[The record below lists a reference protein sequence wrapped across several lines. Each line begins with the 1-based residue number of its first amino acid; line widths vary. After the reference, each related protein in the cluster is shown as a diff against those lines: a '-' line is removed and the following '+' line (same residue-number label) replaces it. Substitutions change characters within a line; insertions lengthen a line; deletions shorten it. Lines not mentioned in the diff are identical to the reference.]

1 MNISYNR
8 TGKYSGYKAHPL
20 EVAVDPEVRIAAMT
34 VANYYKSMRDR
45 AMLNGEKLDPDTE
58 IIHDAVDDYENVTAQ
73 EMLSVENIITEKNIE
88 ILPLLGRVQAIK
100 EQLVQRSK
108 ALTEKFKGIDPE
120 SEFAMLELLDYVDGV
135 YDYIVDVFR
144 ITTQSEDG
152 KGLMCCLLVYL
163 RLLGNKANGI
173 EFEFDTPEGVEKFK
187 EALRNWRALL
197 KKSIALMD
205 SVESFGNM
213 LMRLIRSVIMLAS
226 YTILSALIDIYEEL
240 TSGAKEWVFNKLGG
254 IGLECCA
261 DGLITSLDFSDFG
274 STEEAANYVNMM
286 LSSLPEIDKNASL
299 YEQVSQAIDLVQ
311 HATEDPKTIENELN
325 AKLRKIFESFP
336 VKTVDI
342 CDTCIP
348 FYNITKELLS
358 NAFNSLDISI
368 QKVIN
373 NVLASIPPLPETKRK
388 NLVLK
393 YLDKLLQLIDKITNL
408 DDIEFSVLFDDCAK
422 TFKGVKDLPETESEK
437 PAEIGGESDIPK
449 AYGHVTS
456 EPYVQPSPIPI
467 NTNDLPPALAVDI
480 SVPVDLNNF
489 ITEGL
494 RSQTGYSSL
503 LSKLSELSGYISDPQ
518 LQALIAALLS
528 SESDLSELLKL
539 LGLSEG
545 ATMKEIIAAIY
556 ELLRSIADRNIT
568 EKSRLL
574 RLSDDLNQIIRAM

>member
-8 TGKYSGYKAHPL
+8 MGKYSGYKAHPL

-187 EALRNWRALL
+187 EALRNWYALL

-274 STEEAANYVNMM
+274 STEEAANYINMM

>member
-187 EALRNWRALL
+187 EALRNWHALL

-274 STEEAANYVNMM
+274 STEEAANYINMM